1 MRKLIEFIR
10 SVYVVA
16 LFVALEA
23 VAVGYYARSTCYTQA
38 RLLARSNAAAGAVHG
53 FSAGVRYF
61 SLGTENKALLERVA
75 YLEERL
81 AQYDEAANIA
91 RLRKYMTEI
100 GGSKYRVMT
109 ATVVSNSINR
119 TQNFITINR
128 GYGDG
133 VVPDM
138 AVLTPGG
145 AMVGYIIDCTD
156 RYSVAMPVL
165 NTSFRASGK
174 LEGADYFGSVYWD
187 GADPHTVLFGELSK
201 YSEPKLGQEVVTTG
215 FSQFFPEDVLIGRVE
230 RVSMNET
237 RTAFTVRVRLA
248 AEFSKLTDVILV
260 ENRDANEIIGLEKS
274 EGVEEYIRNE

>member
-53 FSAGVRYF
+53 FSAGVRRYF

-109 ATVVSNSINR
+109 ATVISNSINR

-145 AMVGYIIDCTD
+145 AD
-156 RYSVAMPVL
+156 RKSVV
-165 NTSFRASGK
+165 
-174 LEGADYFGSVYWD
+174 
-187 GADPHTVLFGELSK
+187 
-201 YSEPKLGQEVVTTG
+201 
-215 FSQFFPEDVLIGRVE
+215 
-230 RVSMNET
+230 
-237 RTAFTVRVRLA
+237 
-248 AEFSKLTDVILV
+248 
-260 ENRDANEIIGLEKS
+260 
-274 EGVEEYIRNE
+274 